1 MSIQRRSIIKSVGA
15 AALSAPLL
23 RLGSAEAAEFVY
35 KYGNDMPVSHP
46 LSTSIQKASD
56 LIRER
61 TEGRLEIKVFPNNQL
76 GSATDM
82 LGQLRLGGLDF
93 VTMSPLL
100 LSTLVPV
107 AAINGVAFAFKNMDD
122 VWAAMDGELGALVR
136 QKITAAGLVVFDRM
150 YDNGYRQITSSTRP
164 IRAPEDMRG
173 FKIRVPP
180 VPLWVSLFQGLGAS
194 PASINFSETYSALQT
209 RVVDGQETPLLTI
222 STAKLYEVQKYCAL
236 SNHMWDG
243 FWMLA
248 NRKSFSGLPANVQ
261 KVVSDTFNEIAL
273 QERAEVV
280 RQNKDLQDAL
290 AKTGLVF
297 NTIDPTVFRA
307 TLRKAGFYAN
317 WQERFGAEAW
327 GKLQKFA
334 GELA

>member
-1 MSIQRRSIIKSVGA
+1 MQAHRRRFLKSASA

-23 RLGSAEAAEFVY
+23 RIGPAEAAEFAF

-46 LSTSIQKASD
+46 LSTFVQKASD

-61 TEGRLEIKVFPNNQL
+61 TAGRLEIKVFPNNQL
-76 GSATDM
+76 GSSTDM

-107 AAINGVAFAFKNMDD
+107 AAINGVAFAFRNMDE
-122 VWAAMDGELGALVR
+122 VWSAMDGELGALVR
-136 QKITAAGLVVFDRM
+136 QKITAAGLVVFDKM

-164 IRAPEDMRG
+164 IRTPEDLRG

-180 VPLWVSLFQGLGAS
+180 VPLWVSLFQGLGAA

-248 NRKSFSGLPANVQ
+248 NRKSFSSLPADVQ
-261 KVVSDTFNEIAL
+261 KIVGDTFNEVAL

-280 RQNKDLQDAL
+280 KQNKDLQETL
-290 AKTGLVF
+290 AKRGLIF
-297 NTIDPTVFRA
+297 NDIDPAAFRA
-307 TLRKAGFYAN
+307 TLRKAGFYST

-334 GELA
+334 GQLT

>member
-107 AAINGVAFAFKNMDD
+107 AAINGVAFAFKNMDE

-248 NRKSFSGLPANVQ
+248 NRKSFAALPANVQ

-290 AKTGLVF
+290 TKTGLVF

-307 TLRKAGFYAN
+307 TLRKAGFYAT

>member
-1 MSIQRRSIIKSVGA
+1 MPIHRRSILKSAGA
-15 AALSAPLL
+15 AALAAPLL
-23 RLGSAEAAEFVY
+23 RFRPAEAAEFEF

-46 LSTSIQKASD
+46 LSTSLQKASER
-56 LIRER
+56 IRER
-61 TEGRLEIKVFPNNQL
+61 TAGRLDVKVFPNNQL
-76 GSATDM
+76 GSSTDM
-82 LGQLRLGGLDF
+82 LGQVRLGGLDF

-107 AAINGVAFAFKNMDD
+107 AAINGLAFAFKNMDQ
-122 VWAAMDGELGALVR
+122 VWSAMDGELGALVR
-136 QKITAAGLVVFDRM
+136 QKITAAGLVVFDKM
-150 YDNGYRQITSSTRP
+150 YDNGYRQITSSTKP
-164 IRAPEDMRG
+164 IRTPDDLRG

-180 VPLWVSLFQGLGAS
+180 VPLWVSLFQGLGAA

-248 NRKSFSGLPANVQ
+248 NRKSFAALPANVQ
-261 KVVSDTFNEIAL
+261 AIVSETFHETAL

-280 RQNKDLQDAL
+280 KQNKDLQASL
-290 AKTGLVF
+290 AAKGLVF
-297 NTIDPTVFRA
+297 NEIDPVAFRE
-307 TLRKAGFYAN
+307 TLRKAGFYST

-327 GKLQKFA
+327 GKLQKA
-334 GELA
+334 VGQLG

>member
-1 MSIQRRSIIKSVGA
+1 MPIQRRSIIKSVGA
-15 AALSAPLL
+15 AALTAPML

-107 AAINGVAFAFKNMDD
+107 AAINGVAFAFKNMDE

-164 IRAPEDMRG
+164 IRTPEDMRG

-194 PASINFSETYSALQT
+194 PCARARRI
-209 RVVDGQETPLLTI
+209 G
-222 STAKLYEVQKYCAL
+222 AKT
-236 SNHMWDG
+236 
-243 FWMLA
+243 
-248 NRKSFSGLPANVQ
+248 SFLPAIIGAI
-261 KVVSDTFNEIAL
+261 VVSSGVSVSTSSSG
-273 QERAEVV
+273 RSRV
-280 RQNKDLQDAL
+280 
-290 AKTGLVF
+290 TS
-297 NTIDPTVFRA
+297 
-307 TLRKAGFYAN
+307 
-317 WQERFGAEAW
+317 
-327 GKLQKFA
+327 
-334 GELA
+334 

>member
-1 MSIQRRSIIKSVGA
+1 MPIQRRSIIKSVGA
-15 AALSAPLL
+15 AALTAPML
-23 RLGSAEAAEFVY
+23 RFGSAEAAEFVY

-107 AAINGVAFAFKNMDD
+107 AAINGVAFAFKNMDE

-164 IRAPEDMRG
+164 IRTPEDMRG

-248 NRKSFSGLPANVQ
+248 NRKSFAGLPANVQ

-307 TLRKAGFYAN
+307 TLRKAGFYAT

-327 GKLQKFA
+327 GKLQKHA